1 MFAKYSKYSK
11 NKKEKPEIYQNTSEL
26 KYFVYIFIYYICRE
40 HNSFYGIIQ
49 NWCNN
54 NAQQR

>member
-11 NKKEKPEIYQNTSEL
+11 NKKEKPEIYQNTSL
-26 KYFVYIFIYYICRE
+26 KYFTYIFIYYIYRK
-40 HNSFYGIIQ
+40 HNSFYEIIQ